1 LRWRTLPTKFNI
13 WREKPA
19 LDEKIVQAQRSS
31 RQRKREE
38 GRLVVALFFGQH
50 DIRPQSDSAAH
61 MFLAPTNRMF
71 CFYRC
76 YKEIPNFI

>member
-1 LRWRTLPTKFNI
+1 MRWRTLPTKINI

-38 GRLVVALFFGQH
+38 GRLAAAFFYAKEYLLQVNDMSRKFIFTKEWESFYLNIEPVA
-50 DIRPQSDSAAH
+50 
-61 MFLAPTNRMF
+61 
-71 CFYRC
+71 
-76 YKEIPNFI
+76 